1 MPPKKLGPVGN
12 LLKGVITN
20 HLLCVVVARRKRRFM
35 ITYQGKIIRMLKNS
49 ILKTQK
55 KLAWGKGNG
64 QRLCPCGEKI
74 AGAYGAVIL
83 GSGS

>member
-1 MPPKKLGPVGN
+1 MGSLFSVNPMYSVN
-12 LLKGVITN
+12 LVSVKV
-20 HLLCVVVARRKRRFM
+20 
-35 ITYQGKIIRMLKNS
+35 MLHC

-55 KLAWGKGNG
+55 ELAWGKGNG

-83 GSGS
+83 GGGS